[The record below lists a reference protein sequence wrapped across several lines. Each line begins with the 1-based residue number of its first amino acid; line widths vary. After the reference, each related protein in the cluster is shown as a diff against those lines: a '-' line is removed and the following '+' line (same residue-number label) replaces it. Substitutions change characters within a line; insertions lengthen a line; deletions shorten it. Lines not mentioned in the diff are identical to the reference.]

1 MSANRSSS
9 IVSINTLGF
18 PWPVSDP
25 FLFCAYHEDD
35 YPKGNDEFAVTESLT
50 GRNVGSDFVKLNG
63 YRMYHGKSVPGFPAH
78 PHCGF
83 ETVTIVEK
91 GFVDHSD
98 SLGASARYG
107 LGDVQWLTTGSGIMH
122 AEMFPLLD
130 KENRNQFELFQIWLN
145 LPAKSKQ
152 VPANFAMF
160 WANEIA
166 NFTIGATSHLK
177 LTTGTL
183 GLYQAT
189 IAPPS
194 DSWAASPE
202 NDVVIAMITLEEGD
216 TFILPKAVKQDSNR
230 MIYFYEGN
238 QLEVEGKLQTK
249 HVAIKLDASFDVPLV
264 SKEGTAKILVL
275 QGQAIKEPVAQH
287 GPFVMNTHEELVK
300 MVELYQKT
308 QYGGW
313 SWGRMDPVHGPKQA
327 RFAKTAEGTSTPTV

>member
-1 MSANRSSS
+1 MSNKNASG
-9 IVSINTLGF
+9 IITINPLGF

-35 YPKGNDEFAVTESLT
+35 YPKGNTDFAVTESLI
-50 GRNVGSDFVKLNG
+50 GRNIGSDFVKQNG
-63 YRMYHGKSVPGFPAH
+63 YRMYHGKTVPGFPAH

-130 KENRNQFELFQIWLN
+130 SENRNQFELFQIWLN

-166 NFTIGATSHLK
+166 NFTIGTASKLK
-177 LTTGTL
+177 LTTGSI
-183 GLYQAT
+183 GQYQAS

-194 DSWAASPE
+194 DSWAADPE

-216 TFILPKAVKQDSNR
+216 TFVLPKANKNDSNR
-230 MIYFYEGN
+230 TIYFYEGS
-238 QLEVEGKLQTK
+238 QLQVDETLITRHSSIQ
-249 HVAIKLDASFDVPLV
+249 LDSSYDVTL
-264 SKEGTAKILVL
+264 TAKVGQVKVLLL

-287 GPFVMNTHEELVK
+287 GPFVMNTQEELVE
-300 MVELYQKT
+300 MVQLYQQT

-313 SWGRMDPVHGPKQA
+313 SWGRLDPVHGAEKK
-327 RFAKTAEGTSTPTV
+327 RFAKSKDGLSIPK